1 MEQALALDSP
11 VAERET
17 RFEQLLR
24 EHHRS
29 IFVYLCRL
37 TGDQSQAEDLTQDT
51 FIKAYRAIGRLSADA
66 NVRAWLYRI
75 ATNTALDCLRR
86 RRLISWLP
94 LFDNDCHPAIET
106 SFVESSLEGIAVH
119 QALRQLPP
127 RYRVPLLLYACHG
140 LSTREIA
147 DIMKISRGA
156 VKTRLFRAREK
167 FRRIYSVEEG
177 A

>member
-1 MEQALALDSP
+1 MDQALTLDSA
-11 VAERET
+11 VAEREA

-24 EHHRS
+24 DHYRS

-37 TGDQSQAEDLTQDT
+37 IGDQRQAEDLTQDT
-51 FIKAYRAIGRLSADA
+51 FVKAYRAIGRLSADA
-66 NVRAWLYRI
+66 NVKAWLYRI

-94 LFDNDCHPAIET
+94 LFDNDCHPAVET
-106 SFVESSLEGIAVH
+106 SFAESSLEGVAVH

-127 RYRVPLLLYACHG
+127 RYCVPLLLYACHG
-140 LSTREIA
+140 LSTQEIA
-147 DIMKISRGA
+147 EILQISRGA